1 MNSKYLVTY
10 LKDHL
15 AGSEAG
21 LRRFKATAKNNEGTP
36 LGRFLEKCVRELEDE
51 REILRT
57 ALKAAGGSTP
67 FIKQPLAAIG
77 ERLARLKP
85 NGKLISYSPL
95 SRLEDLEGLR
105 LGVEGKMC
113 LWRSLYELSR
123 RTPQLNVAD
132 FEALF
137 FKAEQ
142 QAEQLERFR
151 VQAALVA
158 FGERGKRLRANAPSR
173 LALSPQ

>member
-1 MNSKYLVTY
+1 MNNKYLVIY

-21 LRRFKATAKNNEGTP
+21 LRRFQAAAKSNEGTP
-36 LGRFLEKCVRELEDE
+36 LGRFLDKCVAELLDE
-51 REILRT
+51 REVLRT
-57 ALKAAGGSTP
+57 VLKAAGGATP
-67 FIKQPLAAIG
+67 IFKQPLAFVG

-85 NGKLISYSPL
+85 NGHLRTYSPL

-113 LWRSLYELSR
+113 LWRGLYELAR
-123 RTPQLNVAD
+123 REPKMNVAD

-137 FKAEQ
+137 LRAEQ
-142 QAEQLERFR
+142 QAERLERFR
-151 VQAALVA
+151 VQAALLA
-158 FGERGKRLRANAPSR
+158 FGERGKRLKANAPSR
-173 LALSPQ
+173 LALSAH

>member
-21 LRRFKATAKNNEGTP
+21 LRRFKSAAKNNEGTP
-36 LGRFLEKCVRELEDE
+36 LGRFLQTCVQELEGE
-51 REILRT
+51 REVLRT
-57 ALKAAGGSTP
+57 VLKAAGGSLP
-67 FIKQPLAAIG
+67 FIKLPLAAVG

-85 NGKLISYSPL
+85 NGKLVSYSPL

-123 RTPQLNVAD
+123 RSPQLNVAD

-142 QAEQLERFR
+142 QAERLERFR
-151 VQAALVA
+151 VQAALFA